1 MTKLKKII
9 IIIATLAFFI
19 CIYNSFLCDITAASI
34 RNWVDGF
41 GSLAPFAYIGVWI
54 VLPIFFFPVPVLAL
68 AGGLSFGLWDGT
80 LYTIIGAIINSS
92 IMYYIAKIL
101 SKDMIRSYLKE
112 KIPKAWWDKFMES
125 SSRDSFL
132 IVFICRLI
140 PAMPYNV
147 INYASGLAEIGFTQY
162 TIATFIGILP
172 GTVIFLNVG
181 DKILDVKSPEFIISI
196 ILVILLTAG
205 SILLGKALSKKS
217 SVMPE
222 ND

>member
-1 MTKLKKII
+1 
-9 IIIATLAFFI
+9 
-19 CIYNSFLCDITAASI
+19 
-34 RNWVDGF
+34 
-41 GSLAPFAYIGVWI
+41 
-54 VLPIFFFPVPVLAL
+54 
-68 AGGLSFGLWDGT
+68 
-80 LYTIIGAIINSS
+80 
-92 IMYYIAKIL
+92 
-101 SKDMIRSYLKE
+101 
-112 KIPKAWWDKFMES
+112 MES

-181 DKILDVKSPEFIISI
+181 DKILDIKSPEFIISI
-196 ILVILLTAG
+196 ILVILLTVG